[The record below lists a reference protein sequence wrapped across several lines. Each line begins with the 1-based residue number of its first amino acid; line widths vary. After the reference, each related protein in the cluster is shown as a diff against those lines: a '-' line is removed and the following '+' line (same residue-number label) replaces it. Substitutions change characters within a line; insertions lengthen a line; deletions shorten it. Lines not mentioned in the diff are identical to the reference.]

1 MEKYL
6 LTNNEIEACFRS
18 KHLNYPSS
26 YSLDELISKTI
37 ELNKYNIPIPK
48 NKTIRHSGIPNSKDP
63 IEFVQ
68 AFFRSL
74 KPVYK
79 TSTLT

>member
-1 MEKYL
+1 ML
-6 LTNNEIEACFRS
+6 AL
-18 KHLNYPSS
+18 P
-26 YSLDELISKTI
+26 
-37 ELNKYNIPIPK
+37 PIPK
-48 NKTIRHSGIPNSKDP
+48 NKTIRHSGIPNNKDP

-68 AFFRSL
+68 AYFLSL